1 MEAEL
6 KKLLEP
12 IINKFIETLIKTRE
26 DWEAK
31 YKSALFQINE
41 SLSQELDKT
50 QKERDSLK
58 TQKEENEKE
67 TALKKAK
74 LEDAVAKQTTLNDEL
89 SKQAAQYSKLS
100 RELEEKLKE
109 IEENHKNSKLEK
121 DITASTLDKANNLL
135 AEYKAKLNSLKT
147 DFDKLTLQQSQA
159 EEREKNIKAKEKLNL
174 NKETELNEQAH
185 KQNDT
190 DLKLRAREA
199 EVNRLIKRYKL
210 EQSIKEG

>member
-1 MEAEL
+1 MEVEL

-12 IINKFIETLIKTRE
+12 IISKFIESLVKTRE
-26 DWEAK
+26 SWEAK
-31 YKSALFQINE
+31 YKSVLTQFNE

-58 TQKEENEKE
+58 SQKEENERE

-100 RELEEKLKE
+100 KELEEKLKE

-147 DFDKLTLQQSQA
+147 DFDKLAIQQSQI

-174 NKETELNEQAH
+174 NEETRLNEKAH
-185 KQNDT
+185 EQNDT
-190 DLKLRAREA
+190 DLRLRAREA